1 MPATPWAGVIEIN
14 AVVVSVLGTSPREV
28 GSNKGE
34 AQYRAENYC
43 QPSAAAAAA
52 ASAIEKRLPKDKK
65 SVPREQKQ
73 QTGREREGG
82 R

>member
-1 MPATPWAGVIEIN
+1 MPSSPWAGVIEIN
-14 AVVVSVLGTSPREV
+14 AVVVSVLGTSPWEE

-43 QPSAAAAAA
+43 QPSAAAAAAA

-73 QTGREREGG
+73 QTE
-82 R
+82 